1 MAWVYLVFAGLFEV
15 VGVMGINRLN
25 RERNIK
31 SVALLFG
38 GFLMSF
44 LLLSLAMRTLPMGTS
59 YAVWTGIGTV
69 GSALVGMLFFGESKD
84 WRRLLFIAIVLCS
97 VVGLKLTA

>member
-25 RERNIK
+25 QKRNFN
-31 SVALLFG
+31 SVALLIG
-38 GFLMSF
+38 GFLLSF

-84 WRRLLFIAIVLCS
+84 WRRLLFIAVVLCS